1 MRRCE
6 NRSSAFIPVPFQQ
19 LNRFI
24 QRFGAVIRAKGYVPT
39 EVKTEW
45 LYFDLVPGE
54 TEIRKGLPEYTGKV
68 CVIGADLKEEDL
80 EKEFRS

>member
-1 MRRCE
+1 MTEEKLKGILDRLA
-6 NRSSAFIPVPFQQ
+6 NT
-19 LNRFI
+19 ND
-24 QRFGAVIRAKGYVPT
+24 FGAVIRAKGYVPT